1 MKKPSL
7 QLGSLIG
14 SWKWFDMSK
23 KALLLFLALE
33 TLLLLFFPMIRVS
46 TGDSAMSI
54 WLFSGSFIGLAILT
68 LLLLIV
74 LRGWN
79 FHHGMRQFIH
89 VVFWFKDN
97 DHLLNFG
104 LLLTIVS
111 ALLGMWNTV
120 GVTNVVTSSLST
132 TTRYSISLFILF
144 VLLIYSLFLML
155 QEARLLSKTRFMSI
169 IKRGK
174 SEEKS
179 DHSVQSLF
187 EDAWEEEEA

>member
-1 MKKPSL
+1 
-7 QLGSLIG
+7 
-14 SWKWFDMSK
+14 MSK

-89 VVFWFKDN
+89 VVF
-97 DHLLNFG
+97 
-104 LLLTIVS
+104 
-111 ALLGMWNTV
+111 
-120 GVTNVVTSSLST
+120 
-132 TTRYSISLFILF
+132 
-144 VLLIYSLFLML
+144 
-155 QEARLLSKTRFMSI
+155 
-169 IKRGK
+169 
-174 SEEKS
+174 
-179 DHSVQSLF
+179 
-187 EDAWEEEEA
+187 